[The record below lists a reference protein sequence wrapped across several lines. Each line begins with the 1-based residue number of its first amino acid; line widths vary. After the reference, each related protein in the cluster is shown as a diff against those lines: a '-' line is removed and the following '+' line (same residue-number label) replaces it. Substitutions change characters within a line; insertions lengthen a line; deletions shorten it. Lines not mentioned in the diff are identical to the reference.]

1 MSRNDEWVAV
11 VTGASRGIG
20 KGIAR
25 ALAERGATVYIA
37 GRSQAGGIHTAPGG
51 ALLTRHDSG
60 SARRSQQ
67 SRRQRDRGCLRSIC
81 R

>member
-1 MSRNDEWVAV
+1 MSRNDELVAV

-37 GRSQAGGIHTAPGG
+37 AEARQAEYIPLRAAQSYP
-51 ALLTRHDSG
+51 
-60 SARRSQQ
+60 ARFRKQQ
-67 SRRQRDRGCLRSIC
+67 KR
-81 R
+81 